1 MACQLAIRLVKTACQ
16 ELEFSMRSVMSVP
29 FRLYY
34 RTVVDLRESRLFPS
48 IRRQSSGRSA
58 DITDVVTRRAPASCV
73 RAEYVWIQG
82 TEFMRLPVQEWPIDE
97 VPTTAPPMEKAEFKK
112 KVLSVQDESREPLY
126 PAMEVSWSQER
137 LVLKSWTKLN
147 CTGSSGHR
155 RIDMLMRSRVIVKVE
170 PGFSY
175 QSNCQSRP
183 TVAWGSSTC
192 WWKDRQSTQAPNY
205 P

>member
-126 PAMEVSWSQER
+126 PAMEVS
-137 LVLKSWTKLN
+137 
-147 CTGSSGHR
+147 
-155 RIDMLMRSRVIVKVE
+155 
-170 PGFSY
+170 
-175 QSNCQSRP
+175 
-183 TVAWGSSTC
+183 
-192 WWKDRQSTQAPNY
+192 
-205 P
+205 